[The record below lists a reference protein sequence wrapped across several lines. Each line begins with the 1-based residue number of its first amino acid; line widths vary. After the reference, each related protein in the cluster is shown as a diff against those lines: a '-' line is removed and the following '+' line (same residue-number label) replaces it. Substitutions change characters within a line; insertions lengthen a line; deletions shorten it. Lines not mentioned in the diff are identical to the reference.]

1 MNATE
6 ITKNFENGA
15 LLMVT
20 SNRQPAWLAEVDSLD
35 SKYGFHRN
43 FIQKDEFY
51 IVGRCIAYDLAEGT
65 LYNWSEEKGVQHFGF
80 VKNGKLYEVSKDDAK
95 KIVTGEETI
104 KPEPVKKEIE
114 AVETEAT
121 ENETETE
128 ETYVYYVNSI
138 DKSQEGFEPRT
149 VEKAIFRLIEEGKIK
164 ISLGKES
171 YDEYEIAK
179 SLNTDKDLRSW
190 ALKNYTLFPIPNNFT
205 DEWKKIYETEKPGQV
220 EISYDTFKKY
230 CLKTIKALGPKK
242 VVLY

>member
-114 AVETEAT
+114 AVETET
-121 ENETETE
+121 NETE

-149 VEKAIFRLIEEGKIK
+149 VEKAILRLIKDGEIK
-164 ISLGKES
+164 ISWGKES
-171 YDEYEIAK
+171 YDEYTIAK
-179 SLNTDKDLRSW
+179 SLNKDKDLRAW
-190 ALKNYTLFPIPNNFT
+190 ALKNYTLFPIPSNFT
-205 DEWKKIYETEKPGQV
+205 DEWKKIYATENPGQV
-220 EISYDTFKKY
+220 KMSYEIFKEY
-230 CLKTIKALGPKK
+230 CLETIKAIGPKEA
-242 VVLY
+242 VLY